1 MLTVPFRNGKNETL
15 EILSKISLK
24 LSDSIHLR
32 RWCCTEHYDLKLNDW
47 YTSWS
52 GCTDRSAQYCIIT
65 FILQLMRIASVVQW
79 TQRNYPTSIF
89 ESKKKR
95 KENKRSIQSCGRRKF
110 YQLKNTWAV
119 QPEKVSNVYEKYHM
133 WLRFP
138 VTTFIS
144 TIVEYYVNVSFR
156 FCTVIVNQILRK
168 IFWQHMTKFL

>member
-1 MLTVPFRNGKNETL
+1 MENNKIFHSDAKEWTHSSQAYSLGLNSLERNTSHVYCSIPKWKNETL

-110 YQLKNTWAV
+110 YQLKH
-119 QPEKVSNVYEKYHM
+119 VSCPAGKSKQCV
-133 WLRFP
+133 
-138 VTTFIS
+138 
-144 TIVEYYVNVSFR
+144 
-156 FCTVIVNQILRK
+156 RK
-168 IFWQHMTKFL
+168 ISHVA